1 MIEFGRTIEKV
12 VEKFPS
18 NAIDISESLELLKDT
33 LDETIIAINQELSQ
47 AMNVRDFKNSEESI
61 ALAKSLYGYEKQ
73 LDQLIEMLDVELIE
87 DEIDLDEA
95 TEIERIKIPN
105 YGAYIVDT
113 DVEHTLYEDF
123 THKRPHAF
131 KINEDTIIEV
141 QTWKDLFI
149 RTCELLGTV
158 DGLKFRDFENNPKM
172 NGKRRKYFS
181 TDASKLRKPYKVN
194 DIYIETNING
204 NGIRNLIIKM
214 LQQYGFKINDFK
226 VFLRADYTDLHKQTL

>member
-1 MIEFGRTIEKV
+1 MEFGRTIEKI

-33 LDETIIAINQELSQ
+33 LDETISAINQELGQ
-47 AMNVRDFKNSEESI
+47 AMNERDFASSEESFT
-61 ALAKSLYGYEKQ
+61 LAKVLNGYEQQ
-73 LDQLIEMLDVELIE
+73 LDQLIEMLDVEVIE
-87 DEIDLDEA
+87 DQDDLDEA
-95 TEIERIKIPN
+95 AEIESIKIPN
-105 YGAYIVDT
+105 YGAYVVDT

-141 QTWKDLFI
+141 QTWKDMFI

-158 DGLKFRDFENNPKM
+158 DGLKFRGFENNPKM

-181 TDASKLRKPYKVN
+181 EDESKLRKPYKVN

-226 VFLRADYTDLHKQTL
+226 VFLRADYTDLHKQTV